1 MRHNII
7 GRYLIAILVLVS
19 LFCLLG
25 NKAQAM
31 AEGEGGGSGRT
42 PWIIV
47 ILAAVW
53 MVTLS
58 AILISY
64 FRIKK
69 RGETEE
75 ERKSKETD

>member
-1 MRHNII
+1 MRLACIK
-7 GRYLIAILVLVS
+7 RFVLALLVMAGV
-19 LFCLLG
+19 FFLLG
-25 NKAQAM
+25 NGMQAL
-31 AEGEGGGSGRT
+31 AADEGGGSGRT

-53 MVTLS
+53 MVILS

-69 RGETEE
+69 RGESEG